1 MNRITIKIHLDQY
14 KANLKRLAA
23 SLPTTCCIMAIVK
36 ADAYGHGA
44 IDVAKAA
51 IEEQVRYLGVAT
63 ISEYNSLYQAGI
75 NYPTLLLSE
84 PVFIETDTELAKNLT
99 YTVYTI
105 DFIKRLEEFAS
116 RSSNFI
122 KIHLKVDTGMNR
134 LGIHSR
140 HTSEMLSLIQKCP
153 HLYLEGLYTHLSQSE
168 ISSSGFTQKQLKDFL
183 KIRKLVEVPLI
194 HSANSGG
201 IRYFPDSY
209 FSMVRVGLDSY
220 QNVMEVM
227 SRVLLIKDIP
237 AGESVGYDAQF
248 TASENINIAIISAG
262 YADGISTSFKTG
274 HVFIKG
280 NRYPIIGKIC
290 MDMFMVN
297 LGNNDM
303 KVRCGDEVTILGRT
317 STTLEEWAAISGLNP
332 REITCLIGN
341 GKRSQKRD

>member
-14 KANLKRLAA
+14 RANLKQLAA
-23 SLPTTCCIMAIVK
+23 SLPTGCGIMAIVK

-44 IDVAKAA
+44 VDVAKAA
-51 IEEQVRYLGVAT
+51 IEESVRYLAVAT

-75 NYPTLLLSE
+75 DYPTLLLSE
-84 PVFIETDTELAKNLT
+84 PVFIETETELARNLT

-105 DFIKRLEEFAS
+105 DFIKRLEACAS
-116 RSSNFI
+116 RSSNII

-140 HTSEMLSLIQKCP
+140 HTSELLSLIHQCP

-168 ISSSGFTQKQLKDFL
+168 ISSSGFTPKQLKDFL
-183 KIRKLVEVPLI
+183 KIKQLVEVPLV
-194 HSANSGG
+194 HCANSGG

-209 FSMVRVGLDSY
+209 FSMVRIGLDSY
-220 QNVMEVM
+220 QNVMEVK
-227 SRVLLIKDIP
+227 SRVLLTKDIL
-237 AGESVGYDAQF
+237 AGDSVGYDAQF
-248 TASENINIAIISAG
+248 TASAGIKIAIISAG
-262 YADGISTSFKTG
+262 YADGISTLFRTG
-274 HVFIKG
+274 HVYIKG

-303 KVRCGDEVTILGRT
+303 KVSCGDEVAILGRT
-317 STTLEEWAAISGLNP
+317 STTLEEWTGISGLNP